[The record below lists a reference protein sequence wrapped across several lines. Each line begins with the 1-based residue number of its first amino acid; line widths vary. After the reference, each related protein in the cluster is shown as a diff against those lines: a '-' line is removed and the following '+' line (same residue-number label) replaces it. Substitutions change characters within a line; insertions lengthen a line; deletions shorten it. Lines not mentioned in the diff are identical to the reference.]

1 MLGSA
6 LVLAA
11 ACSST
16 GEESQSEPV
25 SSATNALESGV
36 DGGASKVLLNEIKVN
51 PNGTDPPNEWVE
63 LRGTPGGLLTNV
75 HFVVLEGEFDAVD
88 SGSGPSGEVDYTIDL
103 GTACGGNPCALGSN
117 GLLLLGAAAVHTPP
131 VPGTTHVTDARFAV
145 EDSQVFENGSASFA
159 LIYSEFPLEPPL
171 SADGGPVAFDLDMN
185 DDGTLELPPGAFVI
199 DGIGYAEDSADVVYG
214 TELEIAG
221 DGPAAATRLSA
232 NTMENSASA
241 WFYGDLASGA
251 GNNVYA
257 PASGIPIDA
266 RLTPGA
272 PNVFGTTPD
281 AGGDAGGG
289 TGGSAGDASVG
300 TGGTAG
306 SAGTGGTGTDAGRD
320 GSAGTG
326 GTGTDAGRDGS
337 AGTGAGGTGGSA
349 GSAGS
354 PGTGGSAGAAGSPGT
369 GGSAGAAT
377 AGTGGRAG
385 SAGAAGRDGGR
396 AGSAGTRGGGD
407 DDEDDGCSCST
418 PTASHTPSGLFA
430 MLAALSLLGW
440 RRKRR

>member
-11 ACSST
+11 ACSGT

-25 SSATNALESGV
+25 SSAINALESGI

-51 PNGTDPPNEWVE
+51 PNGGTDQPNEWVE

-75 HFVVLEGEFDAVD
+75 YFVALEGEFEAVD
-88 SGSGPSGEVDYTIDL
+88 SGSGPSGEVDYIANL

-117 GLLLLGAAAVHTPP
+117 GLLLLGAANVHTPA
-131 VPGTTHVTDARFAV
+131 VPGTTHVTDATFAA
-145 EDSQVFENGSASFA
+145 DQVFENGSASFA
-159 LIYSEFPLEPPL
+159 LIYSEIPLQPL
-171 SADGGPVAFDLDMN
+171 SADGAPVAFDLDPN
-185 DDGTLELPPGAFVI
+185 DDGTLDLLPGAFVI
-199 DGIGYAEDSADVVYG
+199 DSIGYAEVSADLVYG
-214 TELEIAG
+214 TELTIG
-221 DGPAAATRLSA
+221 VDGPAAATRLSS
-232 NTMENSASA
+232 NTTENSAAA
-241 WFYGDLASGA
+241 WFYGALAA
-251 GNNVYA
+251 GTGSNVYA

-272 PNVFGTTPD
+272 PNVFATPD

-300 TGGTAG
+300 TGGT
-306 SAGTGGTGTDAGRD
+306 
-320 GSAGTG
+320 
-326 GTGTDAGRDGS
+326 GTDAGRDGS
-337 AGTGAGGTGGSA
+337 AGTGAGGSA
-349 GSAGS
+349 GSA
-354 PGTGGSAGAAGSPGT
+354 GSAGAAGSPGT

-385 SAGAAGRDGGR
+385 SAGTAGRDGGR
-396 AGSAGTRGGGD
+396 AGSAGKKGGGD
-407 DDEDDGCSCST
+407 DDDDGCSCST
-418 PTASHTPSGLFA
+418 PTASHTPTGLFA